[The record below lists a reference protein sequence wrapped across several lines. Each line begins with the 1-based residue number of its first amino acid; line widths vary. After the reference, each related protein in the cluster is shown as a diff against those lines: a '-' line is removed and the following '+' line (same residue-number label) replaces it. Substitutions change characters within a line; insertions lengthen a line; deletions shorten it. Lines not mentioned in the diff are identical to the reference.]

1 MRVPQRYSVWLSPA
15 LLKIERIILADYYK
29 NLPQTVRL
37 VEVAPRDGWQ
47 NLVEFIPTKTKIE
60 LIDELARCGF
70 QEIEVSSFVNPK
82 AIPQLRDA
90 SEVFA
95 AIRSLPSLVTAA
107 LVPNRRGLAP
117 ALAAGIGKVVFFIS
131 ASDTHNRKNL
141 GCPQSET
148 LSEIGA
154 MLKDVPEEIPCRVS
168 ISNVF
173 GCPYEDV
180 IPFASVKR
188 LVENLAALGLREIT
202 LCDTLGVATPDQV
215 YDFSST
221 LKRAFP
227 AVDFGLHLHDSCG
240 RALACVMAGLQAGID
255 RYDTAAG
262 GLGGCPYAPGAAGN
276 LATEDLLFTLDK
288 MGIATG
294 IDSQSLLAFARRQSK
309 ITVSGGSHML
319 AFSQS
324 CG

>member
-1 MRVPQRYSVWLSPA
+1 MT
-15 LLKIERIILADYYK
+15 DYYK
-29 NLPQTVRL
+29 NLPATVRL

-47 NLVEFIPTKTKIE
+47 NLAGFIPTATKVE
-60 LIDELARCGF
+60 LINELAGCGF
-70 QEIEVSSFVNPK
+70 REIEVSSFVNPK

-90 SEVFA
+90 GEVFA
-95 AIRSLPSLVTAA
+95 AIKLPPALTTAA

-117 ALAAGIGKVVFFIS
+117 ALKAGVRKIVFFIS

-141 GCPQSET
+141 GCPQAET
-148 LSEIGA
+148 LREIET
-154 MLKDVPEEIPCRVS
+154 MLKEVPAATGYRVS

-180 IPFASVKR
+180 IAFTAVQQ
-188 LVENLAALGLREIT
+188 LVGNLADIGLSEIT

-215 YDFSST
+215 YDYCRNLKKDFS
-221 LKRAFP
+221 K
-227 AVDFGLHLHDSCG
+227 VDLGLHLHDSCG

-288 MGIATG
+288 MGLKTG
-294 IDSQSLLAFARRQSK
+294 IDSQALLAFARRQARVTASC
-309 ITVSGGSHML
+309 SSHML

-324 CG
+324 CD